1 MSRLVFS
8 GQRAAAAAALLYVM
22 IYSALIFRV
31 RIGIGIGSSLINRR
45 LMATRDAVYCQAD

>member
-1 MSRLVFS
+1 VFS